1 MAPPSYSDIGKQARD
16 VFGKGYHFGL
26 VKLDV
31 KSKTSSGVEFS
42 AGGSS
47 STDGG
52 KVTGSL
58 ETKYKIKEHGL
69 SLTEKW
75 NTDNS
80 LNTTVDYDKLCEGLK
95 LTLDGSFQPNSGDKS
110 GKFKT
115 EYKHEKFLF
124 NADLNL
130 ASSPVVNMSTSVGHG
145 AYSLGYQTA
154 FDSGKSALTKH
165 NLALA
170 YHAGVMF
177 LHGTASVSKVFGGG
191 VYLKNSP
198 KLETGVTA
206 SSAVGGSSS
215 FGIGCKYSLGPD
227 ASLRAKVNNA
237 SQVGLSYQ
245 QKLRDGITLTMSANI
260 DGNKLNEPGH
270 KLGLALEMEA

>member
-80 LNTTVDYDKLCEGLK
+80 LNTTVDYDKLCDGLK

-124 NADLNL
+124 NADVNL
-130 ASSPVVNMSTSVGHG
+130 ASRYLFIVVKDLSDDHTMH
-145 AYSLGYQTA
+145 
-154 FDSGKSALTKH
+154 
-165 NLALA
+165 
-170 YHAGVMF
+170 HA
-177 LHGTASVSKVFGGG
+177 
-191 VYLKNSP
+191 
-198 KLETGVTA
+198 
-206 SSAVGGSSS
+206 
-215 FGIGCKYSLGPD
+215 
-227 ASLRAKVNNA
+227 
-237 SQVGLSYQ
+237 
-245 QKLRDGITLTMSANI
+245 
-260 DGNKLNEPGH
+260 
-270 KLGLALEMEA
+270 